1 MSTAIVSMVANGRG
15 TNTTD
20 AAVDE
25 FLRDIKSDK
34 WKVAIDHIRKRYREA
49 VLAYSSSPL
58 PENERIKPK
67 DAVATAKR
75 ALPGALF
82 SGRFSSR
89 ERPVAEKLIEHSGL
103 ICADLDHIDDIA
115 GTRAKLS
122 ESPYVRAVFLSPTGT
137 GLKVLVRVEPNVER
151 HSASWK
157 AVKAHIMEL
166 TELEIDEACKD
177 VSRLCFASWDPD
189 MSNNPNAVELL
200 VPEST
205 SASASA
211 PTPTS
216 TTTSATTPTPTTTT
230 TTTTTSATTSTSASC
245 ITTHDS
251 LKVIEIMAEQPKEL
265 RKLYEKFWIPQWE
278 AKKGERN
285 HVIVQSVP
293 VLFTRIGKDQIM
305 ALHGIFYD
313 CHKSMFNDPKEEHM
327 RETKAMIEGVEASY
341 RAKLSNTER
350 EVYDALNEN
359 ERAAFRICRDLSLL
373 VEPKREPSTFFL
385 SCGHLGDRLGM
396 YSTEAQRLLRTLE
409 TYRLIETIKK
419 GTRRAPGVRGE
430 AGTYRWLLGA
440 PAQAGEP
447 TSPDKSS

>member
-1 MSTAIVSMVANGRG
+1 MSTAIVSMVAHGKATG
-15 TNTTD
+15 TTD

-25 FLRDIKSDK
+25 VLQDIRDGR
-34 WKVAIDHIRKRYREA
+34 WREPVEHIRTVYQR
-49 VLAYSSSPL
+49 VLAETGDSK
-58 PENERIKPK
+58 EAKK
-67 DAVATAKR
+67 AVADLKA

-89 ERPVAEKLIEHSGL
+89 QGPVAEKLIEHSGL
-103 ICADLDHIDDIA
+103 ICADLDHIEDIA
-115 GTRAKLS
+115 GTRAKLA
-122 ESPYVRAVFLSPTGT
+122 ESPYVYRVFLSPTGT

-166 TELEIDEACKD
+166 TGLEIDEACKD

-200 VPEST
+200 VPESASTSTPT
-205 SASASA
+205 SAS
-211 PTPTS
+211 TPTS
-216 TTTSATTPTPTTTT
+216 TTTSATTPTT
-230 TTTTTSATTSTSASC
+230 TTTTTSATTSTSC
-245 ITTHDS
+245 ITTHDP
-251 LKVIEIMAEQPKEL
+251 LKVIEIMGRLTEAT